1 MNTKWA
7 YLPPEQALASP
18 PLRWVLL
25 FTGLVITDGVLLALW
40 LGGTTLDEDCEE
52 VERTPEK
59 ATDSDW
65 ACTGF
70 IQDVGPY
77 AIVPLV
83 VMLGVTLV
91 VLHQARRRP

>member
-1 MNTKWA
+1 MGLSA
-7 YLPPEQALASP
+7 PRPSASVTGL
-18 PLRWVLL
+18 LRWVLL
-25 FTGLVITDGVLLALW
+25 VTGLVVTDGVLLALW

-52 VERTPEK
+52 VERTAE
-59 ATDSDW
+59 SDW

>member
-1 MNTKWA
+1 MGLST
-7 YLPPEQALASP
+7 PRPSASVTGL
-18 PLRWVLL
+18 LRWVLL
-25 FTGLVITDGVLLALW
+25 FTGLVVTDGALLALW